1 LEQDQKEALV
11 EVVRKH
17 LQWITLFLALEEVEH
32 LGQEAAEDQ
41 ADIELLIQAEQ
52 N

>member
-1 LEQDQKEALV
+1 ME
-11 EVVRKH
+11 EVARKY
-17 LQWITLFLALEEVEH
+17 LLWITLFLALGEVEH
-32 LGQEAAEDQ
+32 LGQAEELEQ